1 MVYKLS
7 THVFIWCYLCNNRL
21 KNIHKL
27 LEKKIRQKI
36 PQVLTKMTLN
46 AINYKMLT
54 QFLDE

>member
-1 MVYKLS
+1 M
-7 THVFIWCYLCNNRL
+7 YLFDIIYATIDN

-27 LEKKIRQKI
+27 LEKKIPQKI

>member
-1 MVYKLS
+1 M
-7 THVFIWCYLCNNRL
+7 YLFDVIYATIDK

-27 LEKKIRQKI
+27 LEKKIHQ
-36 PQVLTKMTLN
+36 KMTLN